1 MMKLGIDYGLGT
13 INDGLPTTD
22 TEQVVGAMVYQQ
34 LSKAGEISRKQRP
47 YRSLKLDGIL
57 KS

>member
-22 TEQVVGAMVYQQ
+22 TKQVVGAIFT
-34 LSKAGEISRKQRP
+34 SDSPKQER
-47 YRSLKLDGIL
+47 YLVNSARTGV
-57 KS
+57 